1 MQDKKSYDRTYAIV
15 DLGRIVEN
23 LHLCKGKLRK
33 GTAVCAVVK
42 MDAYGHGIVEVAKAI
57 EEDCAMFGVATVEE
71 AITLRKSGI
80 EGDILILGVI
90 PESQYALLYDYRI
103 MPSLFTIE
111 QLNKLEALGKVQKKS
126 LEVHLALDTGM
137 GRIGIQT
144 EETGSLEIAERILS
158 SPYIDVKGVFS
169 HFASCDEK
177 DKTYAKKQERR
188 FKTFIGKLKE
198 RGYSIPLCHISNS
211 AGILEDFGT
220 EYNMVRDGIALYGVY
235 PSREVRH
242 ELPIKMALSWKAKIS
257 HIKIV
262 PAGEGISYGS
272 TFVTEREMKIATIP
286 VGYGDGYPRILSGK
300 ASVLVSGKKCPIL
313 GRVCMDQFMVDIT
326 GVEAKLFQEVTLLGE
341 EGQEAISLYDWE
353 DMGVFPYEFLC
364 GLGNRVPRVYYRGEK
379 WVGTYNPQDNLHL
392 HEFS

>member
-15 DLGRIVEN
+15 DLERIVEN

-33 GTAVCAVVK
+33 GTTVCAVVK

-177 DKTYAKKQERR
+177 DKTYAKKQEQR

-341 EGQEAISLYDWE
+341 EGGEEISLYDWE
-353 DMGVFPYEFLC
+353 ELGVFPYEFLC
-364 GLGNRVPRVYYRGEK
+364 GLGNRVPRVYYRGKE
-379 WVGTYNPQDNLHL
+379 WIGTYNPQDNLHL